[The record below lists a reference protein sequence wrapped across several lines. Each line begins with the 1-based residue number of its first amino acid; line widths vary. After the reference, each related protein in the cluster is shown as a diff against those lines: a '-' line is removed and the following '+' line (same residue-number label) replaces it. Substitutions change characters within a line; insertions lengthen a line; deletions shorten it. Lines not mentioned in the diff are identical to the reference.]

1 MAMTATKPSIKPSVV
16 PTYTSQV
23 LTRADRAFL
32 CSPFLLLFLSQMQ
45 TSSISLQDITGA
57 KGVDQGY
64 TKKSLGEL
72 TADAAVLWLIQVGL
86 VRREVD
92 GQGITD
98 GFRLT
103 LLGRQI
109 LGNYQ
114 DKGQELPPPSWL
126 DRLKNFLSRWLRL
139 PV

>member
-1 MAMTATKPSIKPSVV
+1 MAMITTKIPPV
-16 PTYTSQV
+16 PTYTPQA
-23 LTRADRAFL
+23 LARADRAFL
-32 CSPFLLLFLSQMQ
+32 CSPFLLPFLSQMQ
-45 TSSISLQDITGA
+45 TQSISLQDITGA
-57 KGVDQGY
+57 LGVDQGY
-64 TKKSLGEL
+64 TKKPLREL
-72 TADAAVLWLIQVGL
+72 VAEAAVLWLIQVGL

-114 DKGQELPPPSWL
+114 GKGQELPRPSWI
-126 DRLKNFLSRWLRL
+126 DRLKQFINRWLRL
-139 PV
+139 PI

>member
-1 MAMTATKPSIKPSVV
+1 MTATKTPIVS
-16 PTYTSQV
+16 TYTSHA
-23 LTRADRAFL
+23 LARADRAFL

-45 TSSISLQDITGA
+45 VSSISLQDITENA
-57 KGVDQGY
+57 GVDRGY

-72 TADAAVLWLIQVGL
+72 TAEAAVLWLIQVGL

-114 DKGQELPPPSWL
+114 NKGQELPRPSWL

>member
-1 MAMTATKPSIKPSVV
+1 MTATKTPIV
-16 PTYTSQV
+16 PTYTAQA
-23 LTRADRAFL
+23 LARADRAFL

-45 TSSISLQDITGA
+45 ISSISLQDITGA
-57 KGVDQGY
+57 TGVDRGY

-72 TADAAVLWLIQVGL
+72 TAEAAVLWLIQVGL

-114 DKGQELPPPSWL
+114 NKGQDLPCPSWL
-126 DRLKNFLSRWLRL
+126 DLLKNFFSRWLRL
-139 PV
+139 SL